1 REAGLLCTCNRTE
14 LYAVAPGEAWQEALL
29 DCLAEH
35 SGVPASQLQPHLY
48 CFEGSPTTRHLFRVT
63 SGLDSMVLGEAQ
75 IQAQVKE
82 ALRLAREAETAGTMV
97 GGLLQHALQTGKRA
111 REETEITRGAVSV
124 SLA

>member
-1 REAGLLCTCNRTE
+1 STCNRTE
-14 LYAVAPGEAWQEALL
+14 LYAVAPGGSWQEPLL
-29 DCLAEH
+29 EFLAEH

-48 CFEGSPTTRHLFRVT
+48 SFEGNPAVRHLFRVA

-111 REETEITRGAVSV
+111 REETELTPGAVSV
-124 SLA
+124 SLAAV